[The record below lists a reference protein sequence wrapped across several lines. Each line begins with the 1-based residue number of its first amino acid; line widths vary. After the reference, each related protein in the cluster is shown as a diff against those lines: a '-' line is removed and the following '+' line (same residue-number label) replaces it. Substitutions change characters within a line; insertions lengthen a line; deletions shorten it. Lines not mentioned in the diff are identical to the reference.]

1 MSKRTDP
8 LDHVDVAAPCPAD
21 WDAMIGNRQVRFCGQ
36 CQLNVYNL
44 SEMSRDQAEN
54 LISRTEGR
62 LCIRFYRRK
71 DGTILTANCPV
82 GLGAIR
88 RRLTRRAKAA
98 VSAILGFLAGVSSY
112 AGVRGLSA
120 DVALNQAAS
129 PAMIW
134 MESNI
139 KKVGPRVTMGVM
151 VPTQGQMRIPDFPT
165 PPVVGKALIS
175 KDHMPRKF
183 NQRVK

>member
-1 MSKRTDP
+1 MAKRTDP

-21 WDAMIGNRQVRFCGQ
+21 WDAMIGNNQVRFCGQ
-36 CQLNVYNL
+36 CELNVYNL
-44 SEMSRDQAEN
+44 SGMSRDEAEN
-54 LISRTEGR
+54 LISGTEGR

-88 RRLTRRAKAA
+88 RRLTRRAKAT

-120 DVALNQAAS
+120 DVALNEEAP
-129 PAMIW
+129 PAMTWTCPKNEPVEPDI
-134 MESNI
+134 
-139 KKVGPRVTMGVM
+139 TMGKM
-151 VPTQGQMRIPDFPT
+151 VPTQGQMVTGVLLKSPDMGASPRSS
-165 PPVVGKALIS
+165 PPSRKIQARGK
-175 KDHMPRKF
+175 
-183 NQRVK
+183 